1 MPFHHATADEIG
13 DAAAE
18 VRDGAGDA
26 YDTGSNEVQ
35 DFVESS
41 SDTISPYVE
50 SGQSHVTRFTNA
62 ATDQFL
68 SVSDYVYHQAEYA
81 FENPVRTGEQM
92 AYFFWGGH
100 GEPPDAVHDWA
111 TDRGYSFVGV
121 TAVDKVC
128 ETISALG
135 IIGSVA
141 VGMSGGPIT
150 AVGYAGAGAACD
162 IAGFVSAYAEDVVGC
177 DVNNV
182 AVYVRQRSYF
192 DVDVFLV
199 PACG

>member
-92 AYFFWGGH
+92 AHFFWGGH
-100 GEPPDAVHDWA
+100 GEPPEAVHDWA

-121 TAVDKVC
+121 VALDKLC
-128 ETISALG
+128 TTLSGLG
-135 IIGSVA
+135 YVGSIA
-141 VGMSGGPIT
+141 VGSSGGPIT
-150 AVGYAGAGAACD
+150 SVAVTGAVVGCNVAGY
-162 IAGFVSAYAEDVVGC
+162 VSAYSEDITGC

-182 AVYVRQRSYF
+182 AIYVRYSQA
-192 DVDVFLV
+192 DVLLV